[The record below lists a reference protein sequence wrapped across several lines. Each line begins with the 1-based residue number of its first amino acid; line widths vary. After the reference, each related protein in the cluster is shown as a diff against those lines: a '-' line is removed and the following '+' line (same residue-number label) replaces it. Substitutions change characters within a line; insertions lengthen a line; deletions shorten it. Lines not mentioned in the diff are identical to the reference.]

1 MGKFDSAETP
11 FRNGFTS
18 LDQAG
23 KHVEGAGAFNMILK
37 TSIPGS
43 QRHIETVSPWPQ
55 QQRGL
60 VERLRA
66 TEPFGNPPS
75 FEGVVPRSSGGE

>member
-55 QQRGL
+55 QQRRHIAR
-60 VERLRA
+60 EA
-66 TEPFGNPPS
+66 
-75 FEGVVPRSSGGE
+75 SGFALGQTVRIRRVGRIE

>member
-37 TSIPGS
+37 TSIRPG
-43 QRHIETVSPWPQ
+43 QGHIEPVSPRPHDRS
-55 QQRGL
+55 RGH
-60 VERLRA
+60 E
-66 TEPFGNPPS
+66 
-75 FEGVVPRSSGGE
+75 